1 MSNVEWSNCEIK
13 YPFHVEG
20 NLRNWFVWPCSTH
33 SRTWRLRRVD
43 LRPISVI
50 ILLLTIILAILIVE
64 LIMLE
69 LIVTPT
75 LLCKESIQL
84 RLQVIKPLETCLWL
98 GLLRMISSRKLIKNA
113 LFVLKNK
120 RLDRMPVNWHVDTYI
135 INSASRSGLK
145 STVLVSGNIIIII
158 CILLLHRHQF
168 LYLYTSF
175 YDIRP
180 CM

>member
-1 MSNVEWSNCEIK
+1 MPIK
-13 YPFHVEG
+13 MPRIGYYIILKVQIKWPFHVEE
-20 NLRNWFVWPCSTH
+20 NLRNWFARPCSTH
-33 SRTWRLRRVD
+33 LRTWRLLRVD

-50 ILLLTIILAILIVE
+50 ILL
-64 LIMLE
+64 

-84 RLQVIKPLETCLWL
+84 RLQVIKPLKTCQSL
-98 GLLRMISSRKLIKNA
+98 GLLRMIFSRKLIKNA